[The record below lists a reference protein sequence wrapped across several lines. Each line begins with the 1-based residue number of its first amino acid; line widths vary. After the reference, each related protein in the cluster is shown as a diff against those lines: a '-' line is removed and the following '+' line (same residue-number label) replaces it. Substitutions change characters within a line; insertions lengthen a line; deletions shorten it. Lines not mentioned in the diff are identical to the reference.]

1 MVILV
6 ALAVLAVV
14 ELVVCLA
21 EPLLLTGQANAVAMV
36 MQVQL
41 VILELLVAP
50 GMLDR
55 QVILAYFHLII
66 ILLEEM
72 RELLVLEE

>member
-6 ALAVLAVV
+6 ALAVLALL
-14 ELVVCLA
+14 EMGVCLV
-21 EPLLLTGQANAVAMV
+21 EPLPLTGQANAVAMV
-36 MQVQL
+36 ILVVL